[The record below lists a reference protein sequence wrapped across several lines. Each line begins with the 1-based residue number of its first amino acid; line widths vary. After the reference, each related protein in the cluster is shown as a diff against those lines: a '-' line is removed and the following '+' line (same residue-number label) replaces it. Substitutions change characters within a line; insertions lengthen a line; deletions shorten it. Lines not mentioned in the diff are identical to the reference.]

1 MFPIF
6 LGYIVD
12 LDICIVVRGNAMAKL
27 TNQLLKKMIMEEI
40 GRLSEDVDHEAA
52 VKTAAAASKLLNA
65 LKAFEDSVTPPVK
78 AQADQ
83 HLRDLKELLN
93 KVIKSPLDPQFSV
106 AKGMKEPKKVVL
118 KPTNVV

>member
-1 MFPIF
+1 
-6 LGYIVD
+6 
-12 LDICIVVRGNAMAKL
+12 MAKL
-27 TNQLLKKMIMEEI
+27 TNQLLKKLIMEEL

-65 LKAFEDSVTPPVK
+65 IKVFEESVSPTVK

-83 HLRDLKELLN
+83 QLRDLKELMN
-93 KVIKSPLDPQFSV
+93 QVIKSPLDPRFATSNAV
-106 AKGMKEPKKVVL
+106 KEPKKVVL